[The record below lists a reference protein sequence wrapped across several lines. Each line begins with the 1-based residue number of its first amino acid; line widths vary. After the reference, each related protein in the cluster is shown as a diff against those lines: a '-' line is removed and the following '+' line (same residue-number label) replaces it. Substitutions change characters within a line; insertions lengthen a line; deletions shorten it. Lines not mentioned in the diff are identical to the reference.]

1 MKQFAVSS
9 VFGAL
14 ADPTRQ
20 RIVELL
26 SGGPRR
32 PGELATA
39 SDTSPSAMSRHLRI
53 LLGAGVVADERPPHD
68 ARARLFRLRPES
80 MGAVQAWLDE
90 LQAHADEQLA
100 SFKRHVDRSSGV
112 E

>member
-1 MKQFAVSS
+1 MTQFAVSS

-26 SGGPRR
+26 SEGPRR
-32 PGELATA
+32 PGELASA
-39 SDTSPSAMSRHLRI
+39 SDTSPSAMSRHLRV
-53 LLGAGVVADERPPHD
+53 LLNAGIVTDERPQHD

-80 MGAVQAWLDE
+80 MDAVHAWLDE
-90 LQAHADEQLA
+90 LKADADQQLA
-100 SFKRHVDRSSGV
+100 SFKRHVERTTGID
-112 E
+112 